1 MPADH
6 RDQATEIL
14 NFWFIECKPWQWF
27 RRDDARDAH
36 LRCRFGAL
44 TETAQS
50 GGLQHWENHSESAL
64 GLVLLLDQFSRQIWR
79 DEARAFHGDERAQQL
94 SDLALRKGWL
104 QQERLKA
111 RRQFWLMPQLHAE
124 SLMRVERVI
133 PLMEEWVDEA
143 TADVARRNRECLL
156 RHGRYPWR
164 DATLGRWVE
173 TNA

>member
-50 GGLQHWENHSESAL
+50 GGLQHWEDHPEAAL

-124 SLMRVERVI
+124 CLMRVERVI
-133 PLMEEWVDEA
+133 PLMEQWVDEA

-156 RHGRYPWR
+156 VHGRYPWR
-164 DATLGRWVE
+164 DAALGRWVE